1 MRVKVR
7 FRYRADTGE
16 VEIFEVDD
24 LHDGPRLA
32 DHDARHDR
40 AAADVARVV
49 ERNAL
54 VEEIPPGLAAP
65 AAPQRLPEPAA
76 EPIAEPIAEPVA
88 EPVAE
93 QRERQADG

>member
-16 VEIFEVDD
+16 VEVFEVDD

-40 AAADVARVV
+40 ATADVARVV
-49 ERNAL
+49 ESNAL
-54 VEEIPPGLAAP
+54 IEEIPASLAAP
-65 AAPQRLPEPAA
+65 ATVRQQPAVS
-76 EPIAEPIAEPVA
+76 EITT
-88 EPVAE
+88 E

>member
-16 VEIFEVDD
+16 VEVFEVDD

-40 AAADVARVV
+40 AAADVARIV
-49 ERNAL
+49 ESNAL
-54 VEEIPPGLAAP
+54 IEEIPASLAAP
-65 AAPQRLPEPAA
+65 AAVRQRPAVS
-76 EPIAEPIAEPVA
+76 ETP
-88 EPVAE
+88 AE